1 MKKLISLFL
10 VVTCLLGYLTVMT
23 SCSKNEGSQNENKSY
38 KIGILRED
46 DSSGEAAAWEEYLK
60 SVGSSMNIT
69 FDFTT
74 TTSSES
80 EVSAINTYA
89 SKGYNGIL
97 LFSDDDVIA
106 SVNAAASKKMY
117 VVLPTGHPTNEQYQQ
132 LKDIPYYL
140 GSVAP
145 VDDTEYQAGY
155 DMAKHF
161 VETKGQTNFTLF
173 GGATCYGVSMH
184 VQRLAGILAYLCE
197 DSGTNYDGVKTR
209 AELVAKVSGAGV
221 DPTKFNST
229 VYSIKGYMDGFAFD
243 DAFSTKLTQSLVSGG
258 TCILSVGAGDAVTG
272 IAFGISQGAGI
283 KNVMVGGVDAITA
296 AYADSFDIGY
306 VYDCGKFASA
316 MAPGLVLMLSAL
328 QEKKIVD
335 AAGNVPMV
343 GMSYWVATSKDKLND
358 MLKSDNK
365 TDGFCYN
372 KEVLEHFIGNTYEEF
387 LKLCSADYTAAVA
400 LHQQYNN
407 K

>member
-1 MKKLISLFL
+1 MKKFISLFL
-10 VVTCLLGYLTVMT
+10 VITCLLGCFAVLT
-23 SCSKNEGSQNENKSY
+23 SCSKNKNNKTENKSY
-38 KIGILRED
+38 KIGVLRED

-60 SVGSSMNIT
+60 TVGRSMNVT

-74 TTSSES
+74 TSSSES

-106 SVNAAASKKMY
+106 SVNAAATKKMH
-117 VVLPTGHPTNEQYQQ
+117 VVLPTGHPTEAQYQE

-155 DMAKHF
+155 DMAKFF
-161 VETKGQTNFTLF
+161 VETKGQKNFTIF
-173 GGATCYGVSMH
+173 GGATCYAVSMH

-197 DSGTNYDGVKTR
+197 DSGTSYDGVKTR
-209 AELVAKVSGAGV
+209 TELVDKVAGAGV
-221 DPTKFNST
+221 DPSKFTSS

-243 DAFSTKLTQSLVSGG
+243 DAFSTKLTNSLTAGG
-258 TCILSVGAGDAVTG
+258 TCILTVGAGDAVTG
-272 IAFGISQGAGI
+272 IAFGISQGA
-283 KNVMVGGVDAITA
+283 NVENIMVGGVDAITS

-306 VYDCGKFASA
+306 TYDCGKFASA
-316 MAPGLVLMLSAL
+316 MGPGLVLMMSAL
-328 QEKKIVD
+328 EGNKIVD
-335 AAGNVPMV
+335 NDGNAPKI
-343 GMSYWVATSKDKLND
+343 GMSYWVATSKEELDQ

-387 LKLCSADYTAAVA
+387 IKLCSADYNEAVDIYN
-400 LHQQYNN
+400 QYN

>member
-1 MKKLISLFL
+1 MKKLISMF
-10 VVTCLLGYLTVMT
+10 VAIACLL
-23 SCSKNEGSQNENKSY
+23 SCTFAMSACSDNNANKSY
-38 KIGILRED
+38 KIGVLRED
-46 DSSGEAAAWEEYLK
+46 DSSGEAAAWEEYLE
-60 SVGSSMNIT
+60 SVGKSMNIT

-74 TTSSES
+74 TSSSES

-89 SKGYNGIL
+89 SKGYDGIL

-106 SVNAAASKKMY
+106 SVNAAAGKKMY
-117 VVLPTGHPTNEQYQQ
+117 VVLPTGHPTDEQYNQ

-155 DMAKHF
+155 DMAKFF
-161 VETKGQTNFTLF
+161 VETKGQKNFTIF
-173 GGATCYGVSMH
+173 GGATCYAVSMH

-197 DSGTNYDGVKTR
+197 DSGTSYDGVKTR
-209 AELVAKVSGAGV
+209 EELIGKVAGAGV
-221 DPTKFNST
+221 DPLKFTSS

-243 DAFSTKLTQSLVSGG
+243 DAFSTKLTNSLTAGG
-258 TCILSVGAGDAVTG
+258 TCILTVGAGDAVTG
-272 IAFGISQGAGI
+272 IAFGISQGAKI
-283 KNVMVGGVDAITA
+283 ENIMVGGVDAITS

-306 VYDCGKFASA
+306 TYDCGKFASA
-316 MAPGLVLMLSAL
+316 MGPGLVLMMSAL
-328 QEKKIVD
+328 EGKKIVD
-335 AAGNVPMV
+335 NDGNAPKV
-343 GMSYWVATSKDKLND
+343 GMSYWVATSKEELND

-372 KEVLEHFIGNTYEEF
+372 KEVLDHFIGNTYEEF
-387 LKLCSADYTAAVA
+387 LKLCSADYSDAVEIFNE
-400 LHQQYNN
+400 YN

>member
-10 VVTCLLGYLTVMT
+10 AVACLFSCIAVMA
-23 SCSKNEGSQNENKSY
+23 SCSGSGDKSY
-38 KIGILRED
+38 KIGVLRED
-46 DSSGEAAAWEEYLK
+46 DSSGEATAWEEYLRT
-60 SVGSSMNIT
+60 VGSSMNIT

-89 SKGYNGIL
+89 SKGYDGIL

-117 VVLPTGHPTNEQYQQ
+117 IVCPTGHPTAEQYQQ
-132 LKDIPYYL
+132 IKDIPYYL

-155 DMAKHF
+155 DMAKYF
-161 VETKGQTNFTLF
+161 VESKGQRNFTLF
-173 GGATCYGVSMH
+173 GGATCYAVSMH
-184 VQRLAGILAYLCE
+184 VQRLAGMLAYLCE
-197 DSGTNYDGVKTR
+197 DSGTTYDGVKTR
-209 AELVAKVSGAGV
+209 AELVAKVAGVGV
-221 DPTKFNST
+221 DPAKFQSS

-243 DAFSTKLTQSLVSGG
+243 DAFSTKLTNSLTAGG
-258 TCILSVGAGDAVTG
+258 TCVLTVGAGDAVTG
-272 IAFGISQGAGI
+272 IAYGISQSARI
-283 KNVMVGGVDAITA
+283 ENVMVGGVDAITS
-296 AYADSFDIGY
+296 AYAASFDIGY

-316 MAPGLVLMLSAL
+316 MGPGLVLMVSAL
-328 QEKKIVD
+328 KGQKIVD
-335 AAGNVPMV
+335 ESGSAPLV
-343 GMSYWVATSKDKLND
+343 GMSYWVATGKDALNN
-358 MLKSDNK
+358 MLQSDNK

-387 LKLCSADYTAAVA
+387 LKLCSADYDEAVA
-400 LHQQYNN
+400 LNSQYNN